1 MLAVVPQASVLGPLF
16 LNIYV
21 NDLSKNLIKHT
32 KLFVDDIS
40 IFSAMKNIG
49 VSTDQVNSD
58 LEKNSSWAHQW
69 KMLFNPYKEKNQTCN
84 HCENFMPKM

>member
-1 MLAVVPQASVLGPLF
+1 MYLGAVLGPLF
-16 LNIYV
+16 FLIYI
-21 NDLSKNLIKHT
+21 NDLSKNISSHT
-32 KLFVDDIS
+32 KVFADNKP
-40 IFSAMKNIG
+40 IFSNVKNIIN

-69 KMLFNPYKEKNQTCN
+69 KMLFNPYKEKNQTRN

>member
-1 MLAVVPQASVLGPLF
+1 MLAVVPHASVLGPLF

-32 KLFVDDIS
+32 KLFVDDTS

-58 LEKNSSWAHQW
+58 LEKNSNWGHQ
-69 KMLFNPYKEKNQTCN
+69 
-84 HCENFMPKM
+84 

>member
-1 MLAVVPQASVLGPLF
+1 MICQKISS
-16 LNIYV
+16 NT
-21 NDLSKNLIKHT
+21 LSS
-32 KLFVDDIS
+32 VDDIS

-69 KMLFNPYKEKNQTCN
+69 KMLFNPYKEKNQTRN